1 MQDHPTAPG
10 DELMQHFEDLA
21 DPRRQTGR
29 FQYPL
34 QELLLTALCA
44 VAAGAE

>member
-21 DPRRQTGR
+21 DPVRVK
-29 FQYPL
+29 
-34 QELLLTALCA
+34 LLVASTKLALTSRASS
-44 VAAGAE
+44 VVSAA